1 MTVQETETKV
11 VVSHPKDHST
21 QFTVLK
27 YGATVISYKTKGNE
41 NLFLSEAAKL
51 DGSKPVRGGIPLVF
65 PVFGKESD
73 PVNPLSKLPQH
84 GLARN
89 STWEF
94 LGESSP
100 KEKDGVAVQ
109 FGLYPEIANEELTKL
124 WNYDFTLIL
133 TLELTE
139 SSLRTN
145 IEVSNPI
152 SSKTDFKFH
161 WLFHT
166 YFKIDD
172 IEDTFITNLTG
183 NNVYDQLLKENYI
196 DKLPVIQF
204 QEEFDKIY
212 SNVDSSRMVQIVD
225 RGEVLH
231 TVKRSQLPDLVVWNP
246 WIEKSAGMA
255 DFEPK
260 TGFKN
265 MVCVEA
271 GHVKNYIDL
280 KPGEKWTAEQILCE
294 EKLKYQA
301 I

>member
-1 MTVQETETKV
+1 MPVQETENKV
-11 VVSHPKDHST
+11 LVTHSKDAST
-21 QFTVLK
+21 QVTVLK
-27 YGATVISYKTKGNE
+27 YGATVISYKTKGKE

-73 PVNPLSKLPQH
+73 PKNPLSKLPQH

-89 STWEF
+89 SNWEF

-100 KEKDGVAVQ
+100 TLEGGVAVQ
-109 FGLYPEIANEELTKL
+109 FGLYPELANEELTKL

-139 SSLRTN
+139 NSLRTN
-145 IEVSNPI
+145 IEVTNPI
-152 SSKTDFKFH
+152 NSKNDLQFN
-161 WLFHT
+161 WLFHS
-166 YFKIDD
+166 YFKVDD
-172 IEDTFITNLTG
+172 IEDTFVTNLSG
-183 NNVYDQLLKENYI
+183 NQVYDQLLKENYTE
-196 DKLPVIQF
+196 KLPVIQF

-212 SNVDSSRMVQIVD
+212 SNIDSNRIVQIVD

-231 TVKRSQLPDLVVWNP
+231 SIKRSNLPDLVVWNP
-246 WIEKSAGMA
+246 WIAKSEGMA

-260 TGFKN
+260 SGFKK

-271 GHVKNYIDL
+271 GHVKSYINL
-280 KPGEKWTAEQILCE
+280 KPGEKWTAEQLLCE
-294 EKLKYQA
+294 EKLKYQV